1 MFFVYFI
8 LSSRFLQSV
17 LKCLNVKGKTYKS
30 DEERDFQGHRL
41 STYNAEVR
49 LLREERDEGSRRERQ
64 IVRDILNTWKN
75 IRAVRSKNGFANTNV
90 KIVVHKVSCRT
101 HKKR

>member
-1 MFFVYFI
+1 M
-8 LSSRFLQSV
+8 
-17 LKCLNVKGKTYKS
+17 
-30 DEERDFQGHRL
+30 

-90 KIVVHKVSCRT
+90 KIVVHKVSCSVKNT
-101 HKKR
+101 KR